1 MRISS
6 AYILFFLN
14 LILIFALTP
23 FSERAVQECLEKLEL
38 KNINIC

>member
-23 FSERAVQECLEKLEL
+23 FSERVGQGRLEILEP

>member
-23 FSERAVQECLEKLEL
+23 FPKRAVQECLEKLEL